1 MNGDSGG
8 QFATN
13 RFIQTPQK
21 EKNDNKTTIIKG
33 VNLSLNREKS
43 FKDILEGLQRP
54 FDVEKELL
62 RHTR

>member
-1 MNGDSGG
+1 MVMVVVN
-8 QFATN
+8 FP
-13 RFIQTPQK
+13 QTDLYRGPK
-21 EKNDNKTTIIKG
+21 KKKNDIKTAIIKG
-33 VNLSLNREKS
+33 VSRSLNREKS